1 MLRLLQLFL
10 WSCLFTCL
18 IPSGVQAVSP
28 ISLCTPTGCEA
39 DGDKGV
45 LSSDLQPL
53 CFKVGGVSFRLLPVQ
68 GGKFRM
74 GAENN
79 DFKANNDEK
88 PVHTVRVSDF
98 YLGETE
104 VTQAL
109 WGAVMG
115 ENHSYFEGENHPV
128 EQVSWDECMLFLER
142 LSEQTGYD
150 FRLPTETEWEYAARG
165 GQLSCGHRYAG
176 GPEAQT
182 VAWYSA
188 SAQFETQ
195 SVAQLQPNELGLYDM
210 SGNVAEWCSDWYGY
224 YRRNLPDNP
233 QGAAAGSKRVCRG
246 GSWEQLAIGCRV
258 TARHAFYP
266 SFQSPQVGLRLALSA
281 TQNQTKRIS
290 PRRRV
295 HKTATEGNAQAR

>member
-79 DFKANNDEK
+79 DFKANNDRK
-88 PVHTVRVSDF
+88 HFHTVRVSDF

-142 LSEQTGYD
+142 LSEQTGYN

-165 GQLSCGHRYAG
+165 GQLSHGYSYAG

-210 SGNVAEWCSDWYGY
+210 SGDGAGWCSDG
-224 YRRNLPDNP
+224 
-233 QGAAAGSKRVCRG
+233 
-246 GSWEQLAIGCRV
+246 
-258 TARHAFYP
+258 
-266 SFQSPQVGLRLALSA
+266 
-281 TQNQTKRIS
+281 
-290 PRRRV
+290 
-295 HKTATEGNAQAR
+295 